1 MTGRG
6 NRRLKILVDLDVVTV
21 ALWEKE
27 DERRK
32 MAIEFIDKVKSGKFT
47 VYTPYTLFTLLDR
60 WGYEKLRDEIKNFYA
75 IYSIEIVTTQ
85 RLTEKLDMLMI
96 KDTDIVSYLK
106 REDVKEEDIILVIIT
121 SVFVLDYL
129 VTFNRKH
136 LKNKQEVINNVLQK

>member
-47 VYTPYTLFTLLDR
+47 VYTP
-60 WGYEKLRDEIKNFYA
+60 
-75 IYSIEIVTTQ
+75 
-85 RLTEKLDMLMI
+85 
-96 KDTDIVSYLK
+96 
-106 REDVKEEDIILVIIT
+106 
-121 SVFVLDYL
+121 
-129 VTFNRKH
+129 
-136 LKNKQEVINNVLQK
+136 